1 MPFSLFV
8 SSYRRKKILD
18 AMMSKDKSKR
28 EVGEKIMT
36 NYKKQIAEKM
46 AREKAE
52 KGDSMMSSSSKGKSK
67 KGDESDKHSSI
78 KQKFNEGEAMEPE
91 VLLSILHRKSKK

>member
-36 NYKKQIAEKM
+36 NYKKQMAEKM

-52 KGDSMMSSSSKGKSK
+52 RGDSIMSSSSKKRN
-67 KGDESDKHSSI
+67 GDDD
-78 KQKFNEGEAMEPE
+78 
-91 VLLSILHRKSKK
+91 